1 MKQRNKTITKTKKSG
16 LVKAFYIIA
25 AVLAAIWIY
34 MIVYNMISIKSY
46 ADGYGLELADMKL
59 DILQYL
65 LINPIGYFIYA
76 VIVFAAGKILNI
88 LQNAGFAAAG
98 GKVCAAEDSA
108 SCADAV
114 LCENP
119 AEPETADAD
128 GETSAEPETA
138 DADGETSAEPDAAD
152 ADEDTSAAS
161 EADET
166 DIAGEESAEEGSEE
180 KADDANPA
188 GGETAAADSADTEK

>member
-25 AVLAAIWIY
+25 AVLAAIWVY

-46 ADGYGLELADMKL
+46 ADGYGLELSDMKL

-119 AEPETADAD
+119 AEPEN
-128 GETSAEPETA
+128 A

-161 EADET
+161 EADGT
-166 DIAGEESAEEGSEE
+166 DIAGEESSEEGSEE
-180 KADDANPA
+180 KPDDANPA
-188 GGETAAADSADTEK
+188 GGETAAAASADTEK

>member
-25 AVLAAIWIY
+25 AVLAAIWVY

-46 ADGYGLELADMKL
+46 ADGYGLELSDMKL

-119 AEPETADAD
+119 AEPEN
-128 GETSAEPETA
+128 A

-166 DIAGEESAEEGSEE
+166 DAAGQESAEEGSEE
-180 KADDANPA
+180 KPDDANPA
-188 GGETAAADSADTEK
+188 GGETAAAASADTEK

>member
-46 ADGYGLELADMKL
+46 ADGYGLELSDMKL

-119 AEPETADAD
+119 
-128 GETSAEPETA
+128 SEPETA
-138 DADGETSAEPDAAD
+138 DADGETSAEPDAA
-152 ADEDTSAAS
+152 
-161 EADET
+161 
-166 DIAGEESAEEGSEE
+166 
-180 KADDANPA
+180 
-188 GGETAAADSADTEK
+188 SADTEK